1 MTSFSIYT
9 EGNSGLYRID
19 PRTKLFFLVCVVLIV
34 MVSSNPLVNACLLI
48 GCIVLAYLSVDYKKV
63 ARTLRIFA
71 PFFVL
76 ELLVWPIFMRKGE
89 VLFAWGILV
98 ITQGGLSYAFA
109 MVLRILTMLIIS
121 LTILMTIKPIDLVT
135 IMVKWRI
142 PYQYSYATMITLTFL
157 PECASAIR
165 TVLDAQQV
173 RGLDIRKLRFDK
185 FVRNMALSLPPL
197 LEMIF
202 RKSEIMALSM
212 DSLAF
217 GAKPTRTFIRTEDLV
232 IQRKDWVIMMVSLGL
247 VVTYFIVRFVI

>member
-1 MTSFSIYT
+1 MTTFSIYT
-9 EGNSGLYRID
+9 EGKSGLYSLD
-19 PRTKLFFLVCVVLIV
+19 PRTKLFFLMCVVVVV

-48 GCIVLAYLSVDYKKV
+48 GCIILAYLSVDYKKV
-63 ARTLRIFA
+63 ARTLKVFV

-89 VLFAWGILV
+89 ILFEWGILV
-98 ITQGGLSYAFA
+98 ITQGGINYAIA
-109 MVLRILTMLIIS
+109 MLLRILTMLIIS

-135 IMVKWRI
+135 ILVKWGI

-197 LEMIF
+197 IQIIF

-212 DSLAF
+212 DALAF

-232 IQRKDWVIMMVSLGL
+232 IQHKDWVIMIVCLGL
-247 VVTYFIVRFVI
+247 LVAYLIVQFVI